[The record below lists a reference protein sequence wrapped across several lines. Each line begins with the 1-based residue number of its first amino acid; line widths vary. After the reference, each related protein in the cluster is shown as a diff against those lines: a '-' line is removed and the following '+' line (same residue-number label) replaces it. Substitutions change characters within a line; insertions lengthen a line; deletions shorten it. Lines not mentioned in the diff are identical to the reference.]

1 MSIRIQ
7 LLLFGL
13 LGNVLIAGVLY
24 YASEQ
29 RASVEQE
36 ASGESLLVLYESAWY
51 QTYNSTLE
59 RMGRWEPNY
68 GERGEAVWNPDSEIL
83 SDMVE
88 TQGHF
93 INPVLDSIKSRSLGN
108 AQFLLEELFADDLD
122 LGNLSFVM
130 AYFPSG
136 ERIYCGSAFDLFGID
151 ACSRNALP
159 DFFGYLDTYI
169 KEAAQRAR
177 QSTLKI
183 TDSSGKELSTLNQTF
198 SFPVKVRGETLAV
211 IVLGS
216 DIRKALEVFE
226 DEFEVRMGVQTPS
239 GLISLDEDYSSEN
252 TSEENARFGIKNY
265 ASLVNEAVKLKSFV
279 GSRHSE
285 KAFDLGSSI
294 TLLPLSSYLSA
305 EEAQL
310 FIFKDEEE
318 SMIAANKELQNGLIY
333 AAVIVLLVIALL
345 TALTAV
351 TFGGITRAIE
361 VLKGLTEGDHS
372 QQMPQRRG
380 IFASDNDEVGELSS
394 ALQSYRGKLLELEDI
409 RAEQASR
416 RKERDSVIIEKMSHL
431 ADQLEGDAKTLIL
444 NDIGKMR
451 ELEKQETERGEEAS
465 VELML
470 LAFTRMSDEVN
481 ALINARTSEMEKA
494 RDEAIDAKGE
504 TSRFFANMSHELRTP
519 LNAILGYGEMLAE
532 DCEDLGYDDLLPD
545 LKKITSAGTHLLS
558 LINNILD
565 ISKIESGKMELYI
578 TSFEI
583 EDVVD
588 VIKDISAPLVSKNN
602 NAFQCN
608 IQDGIGAMRQ
618 DETKLRQCLS
628 NLLSNAAKFTEEGT
642 VTLEVDASLEKEIE
656 MVSFKVIDTG
666 EGMSEE
672 GVGKVF
678 EVYTQAERST
688 SAKHGGT
695 GLGLPLSRE
704 MAQMM
709 GGDITLTSELGVG
722 SVFTL
727 KLPRD
732 CPQDEHEVSD
742 SVLEGIDDDEKLV
755 VLIDDDVTMHDLI
768 KRTLNKIGL
777 TLVGATDSEKG
788 MQMVR
793 ETKPKLLLLDVL
805 MPGRDGWS
813 ILRECKSDPELKDM
827 PVIMVSQLNQDT
839 LANSLGADD
848 YITKPIDRE
857 LFLKTI
863 KNILG
868 DGDTD
873 NNKILII
880 DDDENTRDLLSRM
893 LKEGGWVPKTAKD
906 GKEGLDQLGEDPA
919 LIVLDLEMPR
929 MDGFEFLNQYI
940 ETVNEEDRCPILV
953 YSGKDLTDV
962 QKELLEN
969 NVEGLVR
976 KDEVSMDELSAIVK
990 EIYSSGKAEV

>member
-13 LGNVLIAGVLY
+13 LGNILIAGVLY

-29 RASVEQE
+29 RATVEQE

-93 INPVLDSIKSRSLGN
+93 TNPVLDSIKSRSLGN

-198 SFPVKVRGETLAV
+198 SFPVKVRGETLAI

-333 AAVIVLLVIALL
+333 AAVIVILVIALL

-628 NLLSNAAKFTEEGT
+628 NLLSNAAKFTEAGT

-976 KDEVSMDELSAIVK
+976 KDEVSMDELSTIVK
-990 EIYSSGKAEV
+990 EIYSSGKAEA

>member
-409 RAEQASR
+409 RADQASK

-588 VIKDISAPLVSKNN
+588 VIRDISAPLVSKNN

-628 NLLSNAAKFTEEGT
+628 NLLSNAAKFTEAGT

-976 KDEVSMDELSAIVK
+976 KDEVSMDELSTIVK
-990 EIYSSGKAEV
+990 EIYSSGKEEA

>member
-13 LGNVLIAGVLY
+13 LGNILIAGVLY

-29 RASVEQE
+29 RATVEQE

-68 GERGEAVWNPDSEIL
+68 GERGEAVWNPDSDIL

-130 AYFPSG
+130 AYFPTG

-198 SFPVKVRGETLAV
+198 SFPVKVRGETLAI

-409 RAEQASR
+409 RADQASK

>member
-88 TQGHF
+88 TQGNF

-409 RAEQASR
+409 RADQASK

-588 VIKDISAPLVSKNN
+588 VIRDISAPLVSKNN

-628 NLLSNAAKFTEEGT
+628 NLLSNAAKFTEAGT

-976 KDEVSMDELSAIVK
+976 KDEVSMDELSTIVK
-990 EIYSSGKAEV
+990 EIYSTGKEEA

>member
-1 MSIRIQ
+1 
-7 LLLFGL
+7 
-13 LGNVLIAGVLY
+13 
-24 YASEQ
+24 
-29 RASVEQE
+29 
-36 ASGESLLVLYESAWY
+36 
-51 QTYNSTLE
+51 
-59 RMGRWEPNY
+59 
-68 GERGEAVWNPDSEIL
+68 
-83 SDMVE
+83 
-88 TQGHF
+88 
-93 INPVLDSIKSRSLGN
+93 
-108 AQFLLEELFADDLD
+108 
-122 LGNLSFVM
+122 
-130 AYFPSG
+130 
-136 ERIYCGSAFDLFGID
+136 
-151 ACSRNALP
+151 
-159 DFFGYLDTYI
+159 
-169 KEAAQRAR
+169 
-177 QSTLKI
+177 
-183 TDSSGKELSTLNQTF
+183 
-198 SFPVKVRGETLAV
+198 
-211 IVLGS
+211 
-216 DIRKALEVFE
+216 
-226 DEFEVRMGVQTPS
+226 
-239 GLISLDEDYSSEN
+239 
-252 TSEENARFGIKNY
+252 
-265 ASLVNEAVKLKSFV
+265 
-279 GSRHSE
+279 
-285 KAFDLGSSI
+285 
-294 TLLPLSSYLSA
+294 
-305 EEAQL
+305 
-310 FIFKDEEE
+310 
-318 SMIAANKELQNGLIY
+318 MIAANKELQNGLIY

-409 RAEQASR
+409 RADQASK

-588 VIKDISAPLVSKNN
+588 VIRDISAPLVSKNN

-628 NLLSNAAKFTEEGT
+628 NLLSNAAKFTEAGT

-940 ETVNEEDRCPILV
+940 ETVKEEDRCPILV

-976 KDEVSMDELSAIVK
+976 KDEVSMDELSTIVK
-990 EIYSSGKAEV
+990 EIYSSGKEEA

>member
-1 MSIRIQ
+1 M
-7 LLLFGL
+7 
-13 LGNVLIAGVLY
+13 
-24 YASEQ
+24 
-29 RASVEQE
+29 
-36 ASGESLLVLYESAWY
+36 
-51 QTYNSTLE
+51 
-59 RMGRWEPNY
+59 
-68 GERGEAVWNPDSEIL
+68 
-83 SDMVE
+83 
-88 TQGHF
+88 
-93 INPVLDSIKSRSLGN
+93 
-108 AQFLLEELFADDLD
+108 EELFADDLD

-130 AYFPSG
+130 AYFPTG

-159 DFFGYLDTYI
+159 DFFGYLDTFI
-169 KEAAQRAR
+169 KEASQRAR

-198 SFPVKVRGETLAV
+198 SFPIKIRGETLAV

-333 AAVIVLLVIALL
+333 AAVIVLLVIAFL

-409 RAEQASR
+409 RADQASK

-602 NAFQCN
+602 NAFQTN

-628 NLLSNAAKFTEEGT
+628 NLLSNAAKFTEAGT

-976 KDEVSMDELSAIVK
+976 KDEVSMDELSTIVK
-990 EIYSSGKAEV
+990 EVYSTRKEEA

>member
-1 MSIRIQ
+1 M
-7 LLLFGL
+7 
-13 LGNVLIAGVLY
+13 
-24 YASEQ
+24 
-29 RASVEQE
+29 
-36 ASGESLLVLYESAWY
+36 
-51 QTYNSTLE
+51 
-59 RMGRWEPNY
+59 
-68 GERGEAVWNPDSEIL
+68 
-83 SDMVE
+83 
-88 TQGHF
+88 
-93 INPVLDSIKSRSLGN
+93 
-108 AQFLLEELFADDLD
+108 EELFADDLD

-130 AYFPSG
+130 AYFPTG

-151 ACSRNALP
+151 ACSRKALT

-169 KEAAQRAR
+169 KEASQRAR

-519 LNAILGYGEMLAE
+519 LNAILGYGEMLSE

-628 NLLSNAAKFTEEGT
+628 NLLSNAAKCTEAGT

-940 ETVNEEDRCPILV
+940 ETVKEEDRCPILV

-976 KDEVSMDELSAIVK
+976 KDEVSMDELSTIVK
-990 EIYSSGKAEV
+990 EIYSSGKEEA

>member
-130 AYFPSG
+130 AYFPTG

-159 DFFGYLDTYI
+159 DFFGYLDTFI
-169 KEAAQRAR
+169 KEASQRAR

-198 SFPVKVRGETLAV
+198 SFPVKIRGETLAI

-333 AAVIVLLVIALL
+333 AAVIVLLVIAFL

-409 RAEQASR
+409 RADQASK

-602 NAFQCN
+602 NAFQTN

-628 NLLSNAAKFTEEGT
+628 NLLSNAAKFTEAGT
-642 VTLEVDASLEKEIE
+642 VTLEVDVSLEKEIE

-976 KDEVSMDELSAIVK
+976 KDEVSMDELSTIVK
-990 EIYSSGKAEV
+990 EVYSTRKEEA

>member
-93 INPVLDSIKSRSLGN
+93 TNPVLDSIKSRSLGN

-333 AAVIVLLVIALL
+333 AAVIVVLVIALL

-628 NLLSNAAKFTEEGT
+628 NLLSNAAKFTEAGT

>member
-130 AYFPSG
+130 AYFPTG

-169 KEAAQRAR
+169 KEASQRAR

-409 RAEQASR
+409 RADQASK

-628 NLLSNAAKFTEEGT
+628 NLLSNAAKFTEAGT

>member
-13 LGNVLIAGVLY
+13 LGNILIAGVLY

-29 RASVEQE
+29 RATVEQE

-68 GERGEAVWNPDSEIL
+68 GERGEAVWNPDSDIL

-588 VIKDISAPLVSKNN
+588 VIRDISAPLVSKNN

-628 NLLSNAAKFTEEGT
+628 NLLSNAAKFTEAGT

>member
-93 INPVLDSIKSRSLGN
+93 TNPVLDSIKSRSLGN

-198 SFPVKVRGETLAV
+198 SFPVKVRGETLAI

-409 RAEQASR
+409 RADQASK

-588 VIKDISAPLVSKNN
+588 VIRDISAPLVSKNN

-628 NLLSNAAKFTEEGT
+628 NLLSNAAKFTEAGT

-990 EIYSSGKAEV
+990 EIYSSGKAEA

>member
-29 RASVEQE
+29 RATVEQE

-68 GERGEAVWNPDSEIL
+68 GERGEAVWNPDSDIL

-88 TQGHF
+88 TEGHF
-93 INPVLDSIKSRSLGN
+93 INPVLDTIKSKSLGN

-130 AYFPSG
+130 AYFPTG

-159 DFFGYLDTYI
+159 DFFGYLDTFI
-169 KEAAQRAR
+169 KEASQRAR

-198 SFPVKVRGETLAV
+198 SFPVKIRGETLAI

-333 AAVIVLLVIALL
+333 AAVIVLLVIAFL

-409 RAEQASR
+409 RADQASK

-602 NAFQCN
+602 NAFQTN

-628 NLLSNAAKFTEEGT
+628 NLLSNAAKFTEAGT

-990 EIYSSGKAEV
+990 EIYSSWKAES

>member
-130 AYFPSG
+130 AYFPTG

-169 KEAAQRAR
+169 KEASQRAR

-588 VIKDISAPLVSKNN
+588 VIRDISAPLVSKNN

-628 NLLSNAAKFTEEGT
+628 NLLSNAAKFTEAGT
-642 VTLEVDASLEKEIE
+642 VTLEVDASLEKEKE

-976 KDEVSMDELSAIVK
+976 KDEVSMDELSTIVK
-990 EIYSSGKAEV
+990 EIYSTGKEEA

>member
-1 MSIRIQ
+1 
-7 LLLFGL
+7 
-13 LGNVLIAGVLY
+13 
-24 YASEQ
+24 
-29 RASVEQE
+29 
-36 ASGESLLVLYESAWY
+36 
-51 QTYNSTLE
+51 
-59 RMGRWEPNY
+59 
-68 GERGEAVWNPDSEIL
+68 
-83 SDMVE
+83 MVE

-93 INPVLDSIKSRSLGN
+93 TNPVLDSIKSRSLGN

-130 AYFPSG
+130 AYFPTG

-198 SFPVKVRGETLAV
+198 SFPVKVRGETLAI

-333 AAVIVLLVIALL
+333 AAVIVLLVIAFL

-545 LKKITSAGTHLLS
+545 LKKITSSGIHLLS

-583 EDVVD
+583 EDVID
-588 VIKDISAPLVSKNN
+588 VIKDISAPLMSKNN

-628 NLLSNAAKFTEEGT
+628 NLLSNAAKFTEAGT

-976 KDEVSMDELSAIVK
+976 KDEVSMDELSTIVK
-990 EIYSSGKAEV
+990 EVYSTRKEEA

>member
-68 GERGEAVWNPDSEIL
+68 GERGEAVWNPDSDIL

-93 INPVLDSIKSRSLGN
+93 TNPVLDSIKSRSLGN

-122 LGNLSFVM
+122 LVNLSFVM
-130 AYFPSG
+130 AYFPTG

-198 SFPVKVRGETLAV
+198 SFPVKVRGETLAI

-409 RAEQASR
+409 RADQASK

-602 NAFQCN
+602 NAFQTN

-628 NLLSNAAKFTEEGT
+628 NLLSNAAKFTEAGT

>member
-93 INPVLDSIKSRSLGN
+93 TNPVLDSIKSRSLGN

-588 VIKDISAPLVSKNN
+588 VIRDISAPLVSKNN

-628 NLLSNAAKFTEEGT
+628 NLLSNAAKFTEAGT

-976 KDEVSMDELSAIVK
+976 KDEVSMDELSTIVK
-990 EIYSSGKAEV
+990 EIYSSGKEEA

>member
-13 LGNVLIAGVLY
+13 LGNILIAGVLY

-29 RASVEQE
+29 RATVEQE

-68 GERGEAVWNPDSEIL
+68 GERGEAVWNPDSDIL

-130 AYFPSG
+130 AYFPTG

-252 TSEENARFGIKNY
+252 ISEENARFGIKNY

-333 AAVIVLLVIALL
+333 AAVIVLLVIAFL

-409 RAEQASR
+409 RADQASK

-628 NLLSNAAKFTEEGT
+628 NLLSNAAKFTEAGT

>member
-68 GERGEAVWNPDSEIL
+68 GERGEAVWNPDSDIL

-130 AYFPSG
+130 AYFPTG

-198 SFPVKVRGETLAV
+198 SFPVKVRGETLAI

-444 NDIGKMR
+444 NDIGRMR

-628 NLLSNAAKFTEEGT
+628 NLLSNAAKFTEAGT
-642 VTLEVDASLEKEIE
+642 VTLEVDASLEKKIE

-868 DGDTD
+868 DGNTD

-976 KDEVSMDELSAIVK
+976 KDEVSMDELSTIVK
-990 EIYSSGKAEV
+990 EIYSSRKEEA

>member
-13 LGNVLIAGVLY
+13 LGNILIAGVLY

-29 RASVEQE
+29 RATVEQE

-68 GERGEAVWNPDSEIL
+68 GERGEAVWNPDSDIL

-198 SFPVKVRGETLAV
+198 SFPVKVRGETLAI

-628 NLLSNAAKFTEEGT
+628 NLLSNAAKFTEAGT

-990 EIYSSGKAEV
+990 EIYQSGKAEV

>member
-13 LGNVLIAGVLY
+13 LGNILIAGVLY

-29 RASVEQE
+29 RATVEQE

-68 GERGEAVWNPDSEIL
+68 GERGEAVWNPDSDIL

-130 AYFPSG
+130 AYFPTG

-265 ASLVNEAVKLKSFV
+265 ASLVNEAVNLKSFV

-409 RAEQASR
+409 RADQASK

-628 NLLSNAAKFTEEGT
+628 NLLSNAAKFTEAGT

>member
-13 LGNVLIAGVLY
+13 LGNILIAGVLY

-29 RASVEQE
+29 RATVEQE

-68 GERGEAVWNPDSEIL
+68 GERGEAVWNPDSDIL

-130 AYFPSG
+130 AYFPTG

-198 SFPVKVRGETLAV
+198 SFPVKVRGETLAI

-578 TSFEI
+578 TSFEV

-628 NLLSNAAKFTEEGT
+628 NLLSNAAKFTEAGT

>member
-13 LGNVLIAGVLY
+13 LGNILIAGVLY

-29 RASVEQE
+29 RATVEQE

-59 RMGRWEPNY
+59 RMGRWEPNF
-68 GERGEAVWNPDSEIL
+68 GERGEAVWNPDSDIL

-130 AYFPSG
+130 AYFPTG

-198 SFPVKVRGETLAV
+198 SFPVKVRGETLAI

-333 AAVIVLLVIALL
+333 AAVIVLLVIAFL

-628 NLLSNAAKFTEEGT
+628 NLLSNAAKFTEAGT

-893 LKEGGWVPKTAKD
+893 LKEGGWEPKTAKD

>member
-1 MSIRIQ
+1 M
-7 LLLFGL
+7 
-13 LGNVLIAGVLY
+13 
-24 YASEQ
+24 
-29 RASVEQE
+29 
-36 ASGESLLVLYESAWY
+36 
-51 QTYNSTLE
+51 
-59 RMGRWEPNY
+59 
-68 GERGEAVWNPDSEIL
+68 
-83 SDMVE
+83 
-88 TQGHF
+88 
-93 INPVLDSIKSRSLGN
+93 
-108 AQFLLEELFADDLD
+108 
-122 LGNLSFVM
+122 
-130 AYFPSG
+130 
-136 ERIYCGSAFDLFGID
+136 
-151 ACSRNALP
+151 
-159 DFFGYLDTYI
+159 
-169 KEAAQRAR
+169 
-177 QSTLKI
+177 
-183 TDSSGKELSTLNQTF
+183 
-198 SFPVKVRGETLAV
+198 
-211 IVLGS
+211 
-216 DIRKALEVFE
+216 
-226 DEFEVRMGVQTPS
+226 
-239 GLISLDEDYSSEN
+239 
-252 TSEENARFGIKNY
+252 
-265 ASLVNEAVKLKSFV
+265 
-279 GSRHSE
+279 
-285 KAFDLGSSI
+285 
-294 TLLPLSSYLSA
+294 
-305 EEAQL
+305 
-310 FIFKDEEE
+310 
-318 SMIAANKELQNGLIY
+318 
-333 AAVIVLLVIALL
+333 
-345 TALTAV
+345 
-351 TFGGITRAIE
+351 
-361 VLKGLTEGDHS
+361 LKGLTEGDHS

-409 RAEQASR
+409 RADQASK

-628 NLLSNAAKFTEEGT
+628 NLLSNAAKFTEAGT

-976 KDEVSMDELSAIVK
+976 KDEVSMDELSTIVK
-990 EIYSSGKAEV
+990 EIYSTGKEEA

>member
-68 GERGEAVWNPDSEIL
+68 GERGEAVWNPDSDIL

-130 AYFPSG
+130 AYFPTG

-198 SFPVKVRGETLAV
+198 SFPVKVRGETLAI

-252 TSEENARFGIKNY
+252 ISEENARFGIKNY

-333 AAVIVLLVIALL
+333 AAVIVLLVIAFL

-409 RAEQASR
+409 RADQASK

-628 NLLSNAAKFTEEGT
+628 NLLSNAAKFTEAGT

-976 KDEVSMDELSAIVK
+976 KDEVSMDELSTIVK
-990 EIYSSGKAEV
+990 EIYSSGKEEA

>member
-88 TQGHF
+88 TQGNF

-333 AAVIVLLVIALL
+333 AAVIVLLFIALL

-444 NDIGKMR
+444 NDIGRMR

-602 NAFQCN
+602 NAFQTN

-628 NLLSNAAKFTEEGT
+628 NLLSNAAKFTEAGT

-953 YSGKDLTDV
+953 I
-962 QKELLEN
+962 Q
-969 NVEGLVR
+969 
-976 KDEVSMDELSAIVK
+976 VK
-990 EIYSSGKAEV
+990 T

>member
-1 MSIRIQ
+1 MPIRIQ

-13 LGNVLIAGVLY
+13 LGNILIAGVLY

-59 RMGRWEPNY
+59 RMGRWEPNF

-83 SDMVE
+83 TGMVE
-88 TQGHF
+88 SQGYYP
-93 INPVLDSIKSRSLGN
+93 NPVLDSIKSRSLGN
-108 AQFLLEELFADDLD
+108 AQFLIEELFADDLD
-122 LGNLSFVM
+122 NGELSFVM
-130 AYFPSG
+130 AYFPTG
-136 ERIYCGSAFDLFGID
+136 ERIYCGSAFDLFGVD

-159 DFFGYLDTYI
+159 DFFGYLDTYL
-169 KEAAQRAR
+169 KEATQRAR

-183 TDSSGKELSTLNQTF
+183 TDSSGKEISTLNQTF
-198 SFPVKVRGETLAV
+198 SFPIKVEGETLA
-211 IVLGS
+211 IMVLGS
-216 DIRKALEVFE
+216 DIRKSLEVFE
-226 DEFEVRMGVQTPS
+226 DEFEVRMGVQTPL

-252 TSEENARFGIKNY
+252 TSAENARFGVKNY
-265 ASLVNEAVKLKSFV
+265 GSLVSKASSLKSIE
-279 GSRHSE
+279 GSRYSE
-285 KAFDLGSSI
+285 KSFDFGVSI

-305 EEAQL
+305 DEAQL
-310 FIFKDEEE
+310 FIFKDEEK

-333 AAVIVLLVIALL
+333 AAVIVVLVISLL

-380 IFASDNDEVGELSS
+380 IFASENDEVGKLSG
-394 ALQSYRGKLLELEDI
+394 ALQSYRGHILEMEDI
-409 RAEQASR
+409 RAEQAR
-416 RKERDSVIIEKMSHL
+416 IRKERDSVIIEKMSHL

-481 ALINARTSEMEKA
+481 ALITARTSEMEKA
-494 RDEAIDAKGE
+494 RDEALDAKGE

-519 LNAILGYGEMLAE
+519 LNAILGYGEMLLE

-545 LKKITSAGTHLLS
+545 LKKITSAGTHLLA
-558 LINNILD
+558 LISNILD

-583 EDVVD
+583 EDVID
-588 VIKDISAPLVSKNN
+588 TIKNISAPLVSKNDN
-602 NAFQCN
+602 GFQCN
-608 IQDGIGAMRQ
+608 VQDGIGAMRQ

-628 NLLSNAAKFTEEGT
+628 NLVSNAAKFTENGT
-642 VTLEVDASLEKEIE
+642 VTLDVDSSVEEGNE

-672 GVGKVF
+672 GASKIF

-704 MAQMM
+704 MSQMM
-709 GGDITLTSELGVG
+709 GGDITLTTELGVG

-727 KLPRD
+727 KLPRA
-732 CPQDEHEVSD
+732 CPQDEQAFSE

-768 KRTLNKIGL
+768 KRTLTKIGL

-863 KNILG
+863 KKLLG
-868 DGDTD
+868 DKPSA
-873 NNKILII
+873 NNTILVI

-893 LKEGGWVPKTAKD
+893 LKEGGWNPKTAKD
-906 GKEGLDQLGEDPA
+906 GKDGLNQLKEEPA

-929 MDGFEFLNQYI
+929 MDGFEFLNTYV
-940 ETVNEEDRCPILV
+940 ETVEKENRCPILV
-953 YSGKDLTDV
+953 YTGKDLTDT
-962 QKELLEN
+962 QRELLEN
-969 NVEGLVR
+969 NVVGLVR
-976 KDEVSMDELSAIVK
+976 KDEVSMDELSAIVQD
-990 EIYSSGKAEV
+990 IYSKDKAEV

>member
-93 INPVLDSIKSRSLGN
+93 INPVLDSIKSRSLCN

-333 AAVIVLLVIALL
+333 AAVIVVLVIALL

-588 VIKDISAPLVSKNN
+588 VIKEISAPLVSKNN

-628 NLLSNAAKFTEEGT
+628 NLLSNAAKFTEAGT

>member
-93 INPVLDSIKSRSLGN
+93 TNPVLDSIKSRSLGN

-169 KEAAQRAR
+169 KEASQRAR

-588 VIKDISAPLVSKNN
+588 VIRDISAPLVSKNN

-628 NLLSNAAKFTEEGT
+628 NLLSNAAKFTEAGT

-976 KDEVSMDELSAIVK
+976 KDEVSMDELSTIVK
-990 EIYSSGKAEV
+990 EIYSSGKEEA

>member
-13 LGNVLIAGVLY
+13 LGNILIAGVLY

-29 RASVEQE
+29 RATVEQE

-88 TQGHF
+88 TQGNF

-130 AYFPSG
+130 AYFPTG

-333 AAVIVLLVIALL
+333 AAVIVLLVIAFL

-628 NLLSNAAKFTEEGT
+628 NLLSNAAKFTEAGT

-976 KDEVSMDELSAIVK
+976 KDEVSMDELSTIVK

>member
-93 INPVLDSIKSRSLGN
+93 TNPVLDSIKSRSLGN

-409 RAEQASR
+409 RADQASK

-628 NLLSNAAKFTEEGT
+628 NLLSNAAKFTEAGT

-940 ETVNEEDRCPILV
+940 ETVKEEDRCPILV

-976 KDEVSMDELSAIVK
+976 KDEVSMDELSTIVK
-990 EIYSSGKAEV
+990 EIYSSGKEEA

>member
-93 INPVLDSIKSRSLGN
+93 TNPVLDSIKSRSLGN

-409 RAEQASR
+409 RADQASK

-588 VIKDISAPLVSKNN
+588 VIRDISAPLVSKNN

-628 NLLSNAAKFTEEGT
+628 NLLSNAAKFTEAGT

-976 KDEVSMDELSAIVK
+976 KDEVSMDELSTIVK
-990 EIYSSGKAEV
+990 EIYSTGKEEA

>member
-13 LGNVLIAGVLY
+13 IGNILIAGVLY
-24 YASEQ
+24 FASQQ
-29 RASVEQE
+29 RASIEEE
-36 ASGESLLVLYESAWY
+36 ASGESLLILYESAWY
-51 QTYNSTLE
+51 LAYYSSLE
-59 RMGRWEPNY
+59 RMGRWEPNF
-68 GERGEAVWNPDSEIL
+68 GDRGDVWDPDSEVQVL
-83 SDMVE
+83 MDMVE
-88 TQGHF
+88 TSGYYA
-93 INPVLDSIKSRSLGN
+93 NPLLDSIKSKSIGN
-108 AQFLLEELFADDLD
+108 AQFLIEELFATDLD
-122 LGNLSFVM
+122 DGNLSFVM
-130 AYFPSG
+130 AYFPTG
-136 ERIYCGSAFDLFGID
+136 ERIYCGSAFDLFGVD
-151 ACSRNALP
+151 ACSRDALP
-159 DFFGYLDTYI
+159 DFFGYLDSYI
-169 KEAAQRAR
+169 KDAAQRPR

-183 TDSSGKELSTLNQTF
+183 TDSTEKNISTLNQTY
-198 SFPVKVRGETLAV
+198 SFPIKVGGETLA
-211 IVLGS
+211 IMILGQ
-216 DIRKALEVFE
+216 DIRKTLEVFE
-226 DEFEVRMGVQTPS
+226 DEFEVRTGVMTPL
-239 GLISLDEDYSSEN
+239 GLISLDQDYSSEN
-252 TSEENARFGIKNY
+252 TSQESERFGIGNY
-265 ASLVNEAVKLKSFV
+265 SQLIKEAARLRVLE

-285 KAFDLGSSI
+285 KAYNLGTSI
-294 TLLPLSSYLSA
+294 TLLPLSSSLSA
-305 EEAQL
+305 DEAQL
-310 FIFKDEEE
+310 YVFKDEKE
-318 SMIAANKELQNGLIY
+318 SMLAATQELNKGLIY
-333 AAVIVLLVIALL
+333 AAIIVVLVIAFLSG
-345 TALTAV
+345 LTAV

-361 VLKGLTEGDHS
+361 VLKGLTKGDHS
-372 QQMPQRRG
+372 QQMPERRG
-380 IFASDNDEVGELSS
+380 LFASDNDEVGELSS
-394 ALQSYRGKLLELEDI
+394 ALQSYRGHLLEMEDI
-409 RAEQASR
+409 RAEQARR

-431 ADQLEGDAKTLIL
+431 ADQLEGDAKTLII
-444 NDIGKMR
+444 NDISRMR
-451 ELEKQETERGEEAS
+451 ELEEEETVRGEEAS

-481 ALINARTSEMEKA
+481 ALITARTSEMEKA

-532 DCEDLGYDDLLPD
+532 ECEDLGYDDLLPD

-583 EDVVD
+583 EDVID
-588 VIKDISAPLVSKNN
+588 TIKDISAPLISKNN
-602 NAFQCN
+602 NAFQCK

-628 NLLSNAAKFTEEGT
+628 NLLSNAAKFTENGT
-642 VTLEVDASLEKEIE
+642 VTLEVDVVQEDVE
-656 MVSFKVIDTG
+656 MIDFKVIDTG

-672 GVGKVF
+672 GVNKVF

-722 SVFTL
+722 SVFSL
-727 KLPRD
+727 KLPRE
-732 CPQDEHEVSD
+732 CAQDEEVVSD
-742 SVLEGIDDDEKLV
+742 NVLEGIDDDEKLV

-777 TLVGATDSEKG
+777 TMVGATDSEKG

-857 LFLKTI
+857 LFLKSI
-863 KNILG
+863 KSILG
-868 DGDTD
+868 DGDSS
-873 NNKILII
+873 NNKILVI
-880 DDDENTRDLLSRM
+880 DDDANTRDLLSRM
-893 LKEGGWVPKTAKD
+893 LTEGGWKPQTAKD
-906 GKEGLDQLGEDPA
+906 GKEGLDQLKDQPA

-929 MDGFEFLNQYI
+929 MDGFEFLNTYI
-940 ETVNEEDRCPILV
+940 ETVKEEDRCPILV

-962 QKELLEN
+962 QRELLES

-976 KDEVSMDELSAIVK
+976 KDEVSMDELSSIVK
-990 EIYSSGKAEV
+990 GIYSKEKPEA

>member
-13 LGNVLIAGVLY
+13 LGNILIAGVLY

-29 RASVEQE
+29 RATVEQE

-68 GERGEAVWNPDSEIL
+68 GERGEAVWNPDSDIL

-130 AYFPSG
+130 AYFPTG

-198 SFPVKVRGETLAV
+198 SFPVKVRGETLAI

-333 AAVIVLLVIALL
+333 AAVIVILVIALL

-409 RAEQASR
+409 RADQASK

-444 NDIGKMR
+444 NDIGRMR

-628 NLLSNAAKFTEEGT
+628 NLLSNAAKFTEAGT

>member
-93 INPVLDSIKSRSLGN
+93 TNPVLDSIKSRSLGN

-409 RAEQASR
+409 RADQASK

-588 VIKDISAPLVSKNN
+588 VIRDISAPLVSKNN

-628 NLLSNAAKFTEEGT
+628 NLLSNAAKFTEAGT

-990 EIYSSGKAEV
+990 EIYSTGKAEA